1 MSAPYQ
7 PEEFVMLP
15 RATHDFILQALRDAS
30 VALSRTH
37 RLRATSHILLADGIR
52 LTRDNSFEI
61 DHLDQVLLMNLVEK
75 LLARAGQPP
84 GPLPVAAINR
94 SACS

>member
-1 MSAPYQ
+1 MSAPHQ

-15 RATHDFILQALRDAS
+15 RATRDFILQALRDAS

-37 RLRATSHILLADGIR
+37 RLRATSHILVAEGIK
-52 LTRDNSFEI
+52 LTRANSFEI

-75 LLARAGQPP
+75 LLAGAGQPAE
-84 GPLPVAAINR
+84 GQAAAINR

>member
-1 MSAPYQ
+1 MFAP
-7 PEEFVMLP
+7 PGSEEFVVLP
-15 RATHDFILQALRDAS
+15 RATHDFIVQALHDAS

-61 DHLDQVLLMNLVEK
+61 DHVDQVLLMNLVEQ
-75 LLARAGQPP
+75 LLARAAQ
-84 GPLPVAAINR
+84 PVAAAGTAALNR